1 MPGPRTSDRDRLIHA
16 GTVTLR
22 LTTLGRASIE
32 VSEFIFGAG
41 TVGGIGGNPAL
52 RGKGISPAQG
62 LMRLDEAWARG
73 ITVID
78 TADVYGGGE
87 SERAV
92 GEWLKTRRPQ
102 GVLVQTKTGA
112 VSYERYPFF
121 DLSRTHI
128 SRQLRQSIG
137 RLGRV
142 DLYLSH
148 GPDPDTPL
156 EETLEA
162 FAEAQEAGMIR
173 AFGMSNVDAA
183 LLERVLAVAAG
194 RGLPRPE
201 WIQNGMNLLERGDE
215 RELIPLVAAEGIGYT
230 PYSPLAGGLLTDRYL
245 DGAAAEPGSRIAEAG
260 PYFYVGTYTQENLA
274 KVSRLRTLA
283 REREVSVAGLALA
296 WLRAHPAVTAPLVA
310 PSRPEHW
317 SAVDEA
323 LAIDLDQEGFA
334 RISGIFV

>member
-1 MPGPRTSDRDRLIHA
+1 M
-16 GTVTLR
+16 R
-22 LTTLGRASIE
+22 LTTLGRTSIE

-41 TVGGIGGNPAL
+41 TIGGVGGNPAL

-62 LMRLDEAWARG
+62 LMRLDEACARG

-87 SERAV
+87 SELAV
-92 GEWLKTRRPQ
+92 GEWLRTRRPQ
-102 GVLVQTKTGA
+102 RVLVQTKTGA
-112 VSYERYPFF
+112 VSYEKHPFF
-121 DLSRTHI
+121 DLSKPHI
-128 SRQLRQSIG
+128 SRQLRQSID

-142 DLYLSH
+142 DLYLTH

-162 FAEAQEAGMIR
+162 FAEARESGMIR

-183 LLERVLAVAAG
+183 LLERVLATAAS

-201 WIQNGMNLLERGDE
+201 WIQNCLNLLVRDDE

-245 DGAAAEPGSRIAEAG
+245 DGAPAEPGSRIAVAG
-260 PYFYVGTYTQENLA
+260 PYFYADIHTEENLA
-274 KVSRLRTLA
+274 RVSRLRTLA

-296 WLRAHPAVTAPLVA
+296 WLRAHPSVTAPLVA

-323 LAIDLDQEGFA
+323 LRIDLDREEFA
-334 RISGIFV
+334 RIAGIFA

>member
-1 MPGPRTSDRDRLIHA
+1 
-16 GTVTLR
+16 VR
-22 LTTLGRASIE
+22 LTALGRTSIE

-52 RGKGISPAQG
+52 RGKGISTAQG

-87 SERAV
+87 SELAV
-92 GEWLKTRRPQ
+92 GRWLDERAPQ

-112 VSYERYPFF
+112 VSYERHPFF
-121 DLSRTHI
+121 DLSREHI
-128 SRQLRQSIG
+128 GRQLRRSIG

-162 FAEAQEAGMIR
+162 FAEAQESQLIR

-183 LLERVLAVAAG
+183 LLERVLQAAAS

-201 WIQNGMNLLERGDE
+201 WVQNGLNLLERGDE
-215 RELIPLVAAEGIGYT
+215 RDLIPLAAAEGIGYT
-230 PYSPLAGGLLTDRYL
+230 PYSPLAGGILTERYL
-245 DGAAAEPGSRIAEAG
+245 DGASAEPGSRIAVAG
-260 PYFYVGTYTQENLA
+260 SYFYAGVYTEENLA
-274 KVSRLRTLA
+274 KVARLRTLA
-283 REREVSVAGLALA
+283 RERAVSVAGLALA
-296 WLRAHPAVTAPLVA
+296 WLRAHPSVTAPLIA

-323 LAIDLDQEGFA
+323 LRIDLGEEEFA
-334 RISGIFV
+334 KIAGIFT

>member
-1 MPGPRTSDRDRLIHA
+1 M
-16 GTVTLR
+16 R
-22 LTTLGRASIE
+22 LTTLGRTSIE

-62 LMRLDEAWARG
+62 LLRLDEAWARG
-73 ITVID
+73 VKVID

-87 SERAV
+87 SELAV
-92 GEWLKTRRPQ
+92 GQWLKTREPQ

-112 VSYERYPFF
+112 ASYERHPFF

-128 SRQLRQSIG
+128 SRQLRQSIA

-156 EETLEA
+156 DETLEA
-162 FAEAQEAGMIR
+162 FAEAQESGMIR

-183 LLERVLAVAAG
+183 LLDRVLEVAAR

-201 WIQNGMNLLERGDE
+201 WIQNSLNLLQRDDE
-215 RELIPLVAAEGIGYT
+215 SELIPLAAAEGIGYT
-230 PYSPLAGGLLTDRYL
+230 PYSPLAGGILSERYL

-260 PYFYVGTYTQENLA
+260 SYFYADVYTEENLT
-274 KVSRLRTLA
+274 KVSRLRALA
-283 REREVSVAGLALA
+283 RDLEVSVAGLALA
-296 WLRAHPAVTAPLVA
+296 WLRAHPSVTATLVA
-310 PSRPEHW
+310 PGKPEHW

-323 LAIDLDQEGFA
+323 LRTDLNEEQFA
-334 RISGIFV
+334 RTAGIFA

>member
-1 MPGPRTSDRDRLIHA
+1 MRH
-16 GTVTLR
+16 
-22 LTTLGRASIE
+22 TTLGRTSIE

-52 RGKGISPAQG
+52 RGKGISSADG
-62 LMRLDEAWARG
+62 LARLDEAWARG

-87 SERAV
+87 SELAV
-92 GEWLKTRRPQ
+92 GQWLGTRRPE

-112 VSYERYPFF
+112 VSYERHPFF
-121 DLSRTHI
+121 DLSRQHI
-128 SRQLRQSIG
+128 GRQLRHSID

-162 FAEAQEAGMIR
+162 FAEAQESRMIR
-173 AFGMSNVDAA
+173 AFGMSNVDAS
-183 LLERVLAVAAG
+183 LLERVLEAAAS

-201 WIQNGMNLLERGDE
+201 WIQNSLNLLQRTDE
-215 RELIPLVAAEGIGYT
+215 SALIPLAVAEGIGYT
-230 PYSPLAGGLLTDRYL
+230 PYGPLAGGILSERYL
-245 DGAAAEPGSRIAEAG
+245 DGASAEPGSRIAVAG
-260 PYFYVGTYTQENLA
+260 PYFYANVYTEENLA
-274 KVSRLRTLA
+274 KVAKLRTLA

-296 WLRAHPAVTAPLVA
+296 WLRAHPSVTAPLVA

-323 LAIDLDQEGFA
+323 LRIDLDEEQFA
-334 RISGIFV
+334 RIAGIFA